1 MDPGDGRCYDAPM
14 PSPRLLLS
22 LTLAFAAAA
31 SRPSSADVG
40 RIVSPTGGEV
50 LVAGSAVEIRW
61 QGLATDIDEME
72 LLLSVDDGRRSQL
85 RLTPQLAPGLD
96 RYVWV
101 VPNLPTHHAT
111 LRLRVGRHGVEVEGE
126 PGEPF
131 AIIGRADIPATHLR
145 LSGGEWWP
153 GARVAP
159 SPAPEHRPFTLSP
172 PAAPAL
178 LVAETLA
185 PTSHEQ
191 LAAPPRCAARSQS
204 PGSERITLQAT
215 ASAAHRPRSVP
226 QRE

>member
-1 MDPGDGRCYDAPM
+1 M
-14 PSPRLLLS
+14 PSPRLLLG
-22 LTLAFAAAA
+22 LTLVVAAVGSMPAT
-31 SRPSSADVG
+31 ADVG
-40 RIVSPTGGEV
+40 RIVSPAGGGV

-72 LLLSVDDGRRSQL
+72 ILLSVDGGRKSRL
-85 RLTPQLAPGLD
+85 RLSPQLAPGLD

-131 AIIGRADIPATHLR
+131 AIVGRADAPAATLR

-153 GARVAP
+153 DARIAP
-159 SPAPEHRPFTLSP
+159 SPAPEHRPFTLTPPPP
-172 PAAPAL
+172 PAL
-178 LVAETLA
+178 QVAETLA

-191 LAAPPRCAARSQS
+191 LAAPPRCAARNQDPRSEGSSPQS
-204 PGSERITLQAT
+204 AEST
-215 ASAAHRPRSVP
+215 AHRPRSVP

>member
-1 MDPGDGRCYDAPM
+1 M

-22 LTLAFAAAA
+22 LTLALAAAG
-31 SRPSSADVG
+31 SRPASADVG
-40 RIVSPTGGEV
+40 RIVSPAGGEV
-50 LVAGSAVEIRW
+50 FVVGSAVEIRW
-61 QGLATDIDEME
+61 EGLPPDIDEME
-72 LLLSVDDGRRSQL
+72 LLLAVDGGPRSQL

-101 VPNLPTHHAT
+101 VPNLPTPHAT

-131 AIIGRADIPATHLR
+131 AIVGRADVPATTLR

-159 SPAPEHRPFTLSP
+159 SPAPEHRPFTLSSSVP
-172 PAAPAL
+172 PGL
-178 LVAETLA
+178 QVAETLA

-191 LAAPPRCAARSQS
+191 LAAPPRCAARNQDPRSGGSTPQS
-204 PGSERITLQAT
+204 AGST
-215 ASAAHRPRSVP
+215 AHRPRSVP